1 MVESDNRATAKGT
14 IAAGAKVE
22 VRTGF
27 DRSWTNG
34 FTIEERTPDGYRLRR
49 RSDGRVLPRI
59 FSFEEVRRERHDLWW
74 V

>member
-1 MVESDNRATAKGT
+1 MVERDNPATAKGT
-14 IAAGAKVE
+14 IPPETKVE

-34 FTIEERTPDGYRLRR
+34 FTVEERTADGYRLRR
-49 RSDGRVLPRI
+49 RSDGRVLPHV
-59 FSFEEVRRERHDLWW
+59 FAFDEVRRERHNLWW

>member
-1 MVESDNRATAKGT
+1 MAERDTPATSKGT
-14 IAAGAKVE
+14 IPPLTKVE

-34 FTIEERTPDGYRLRR
+34 FTVEERTQDGYRLRR
-49 RSDGRVLPRI
+49 RSDGRVLPHI
-59 FSFEEVRRERHDLWW
+59 FSFDEVRHERHDLWW

>member
-1 MVESDNRATAKGT
+1 MADTERPAPSRGT
-14 IAAGAKVE
+14 IPPATRVE
-22 VRTGF
+22 VRTEF

-34 FTIEERTPDGYRLRR
+34 FTVEERTPEGYRLRR

-59 FSFEEVRRERHDLWW
+59 FPFDEVRHERRNLWW